1 MKQSKNVIH
10 ESKMRKEKSVCKWK
24 IKLAVYT
31 YLQKKEEVCVSAFV
45 IDKTRLCSTVFKQKN
60 LEFDLWRRMFL
71 VIAE

>member
-10 ESKMRKEKSVCKWK
+10 ELKMRK

-31 YLQKKEEVCVSAFV
+31 YLQKKEEVCVSAFI

>member
-1 MKQSKNVIH
+1 MENKVS
-10 ESKMRKEKSVCKWK
+10 S
-24 IKLAVYT
+24 L